1 MTFEAVNALNRP
13 ITTQTES
20 LTEEMFDD
28 FYLKGND
35 VMKLIRA
42 DGNMSVYRFKEL
54 EEGGSY
60 RAVTPH
66 DDYKNRFYINDKVL
80 VVEAA
85 HYLADILRPT
95 CSNVRIDLSLRVYA
109 GEDKHTSRIRVV
121 GEYST
126 SFDSVIHGDVA
137 GKAFAIVLEATT
149 RVNADDIDAVLKKVE
164 LFRSFLAPPSPIYC
178 TTGYDIT
185 VPKVPFDQ
193 YKSVTTVVPCL
204 AGRFFPPDLVEACK
218 RKGIIPIYPTG
229 AHFTADNLHLLYD
242 LLRK

>member
-1 MTFEAVNALNRP
+1 MNRP

-20 LTEEMFDD
+20 FTEEMFDD

-66 DDYKNRFYINDKVL
+66 DDYKNRFYINDEVL
-80 VVEAA
+80 VVETA

-95 CSNVRIDLSLRVYA
+95 LSNVHVGLNLRVYA
-109 GEDKHTSRIRVV
+109 GEDKHTSAIKVV

-126 SFDSVIHGDVA
+126 HFDAIIHGDVA

-149 RVNADDIDAVLKKVE
+149 RVNENDIDAVLKKAE
-164 LFRSFLAPPSPIYC
+164 LFRSFLSSASPIYC
-178 TTGYDIT
+178 HYGYDIT
-185 VPKVPFDQ
+185 VPKVPFDH
-193 YKSVTTVVPCL
+193 YDNVTTVVPCL
-204 AGRFFPPDLVEACK
+204 AGRHFPPELVEACK
-218 RKGIIPIYPTG
+218 SKGIIPIYPTG
-229 AHFTADNLHLLYD
+229 ARFTVDNLNLLHGPNH
-242 LLRK
+242 K